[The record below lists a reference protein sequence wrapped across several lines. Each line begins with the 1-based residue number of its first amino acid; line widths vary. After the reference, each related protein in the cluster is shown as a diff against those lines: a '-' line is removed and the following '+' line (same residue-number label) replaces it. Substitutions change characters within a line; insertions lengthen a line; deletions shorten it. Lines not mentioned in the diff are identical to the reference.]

1 MENYVQILN
10 YIIIPA
16 LSLIVVPVVR
26 GLFVR
31 INNLEQQ
38 MTTKITEDKALQL
51 LSYHIV
57 PLKEDLSEIKIQL
70 NQIMDTLIKAPRK

>member
-1 MENYVQILN
+1 MDNYFQIIN
-10 YIIIPA
+10 YIIIPI
-16 LSLIVVPVVR
+16 LSLIVIPVIR

-38 MTTKITEDKALQL
+38 MNTKITEDKALQL

-57 PLKEDLSEIKIQL
+57 PLKEDLSEIKAQL
-70 NQIMDTLIKAPRK
+70 TQIMTKLINDSRS